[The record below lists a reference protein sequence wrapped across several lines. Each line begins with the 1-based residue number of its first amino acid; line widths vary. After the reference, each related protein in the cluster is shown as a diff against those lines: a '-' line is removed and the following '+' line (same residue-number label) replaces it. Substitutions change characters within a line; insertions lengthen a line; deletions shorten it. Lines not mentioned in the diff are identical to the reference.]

1 MSAALLLH
9 NGHVHKQRFSFV
21 VIFPALSF
29 SGIRLQLPNSPL
41 LLNLDISQG
50 RIYIPVTPDHLTMG
64 WRLATWGRQDL
75 EDTSEYV
82 IYGPLGRATHEL
94 FNRSKRWKLI
104 PSYLDRT
111 SERIAAKVARVEAV
125 LNSNTGL
132 LDDETWFSRRPVG
145 VGGFG
150 VAALFEKVNNLAEV
164 VDVSDHP
171 HSKAFAEASR

>member
-1 MSAALLLH
+1 MWGSTAIS
-9 NGHVHKQRFSFV
+9 K
-21 VIFPALSF
+21 LS
-29 SGIRLQLPNSPL
+29 LQ
-41 LLNLDISQG
+41 LNLDIPQG
-50 RIYIPVTPDHLTMG
+50 RIYVPVTPDSLTMG

-75 EDTSEYV
+75 EDTSDYV

-94 FNRSKRWKLI
+94 FNRSKKWKLI

-111 SERIAAKVARVEAV
+111 SERIAAKIARVEAV
-125 LNSNTGL
+125 LDSNTGL

-164 VDVSDHP
+164 VDVSGHLR
-171 HSKAFAEASR
+171 SKAFAKASR